1 MLSIDRLSLRLP
13 PGMEHRA
20 RDIVRLVADRLA
32 SLPLN
37 ESRRIERLVVP
48 TLDVNP
54 AHSDG
59 QIASRIANGIADAM
73 HRDVQAS
80 PASGTGPV
88 ASRLVLNGRL
98 MPTVAGIVKL

>member
-20 RDIVRLVADRLA
+20 RDIVRLLADRLA
-32 SLPLN
+32 TLPLS

-59 QIASRIANGIADAM
+59 QIAARIADGIADAM
-73 HRDVQAS
+73 HGSVPVSTA
-80 PASGTGPV
+80 PGTVPL
-88 ASRLVLNGRL
+88 ANTKR
-98 MPTVAGIVKL
+98 